1 MNPVPHLN
9 KSSTMDTL
17 IEDMLRQRKLLLW
30 RKIVATFPI
39 KKHHQD
45 RIMKRIFP
53 QSLTDLSDYSAQH
66 KGDTLPDDMPTAPHC
81 SEIDK

>member
-1 MNPVPHLN
+1 
-9 KSSTMDTL
+9 MDTL

-30 RKIVATFPI
+30 RKILATFPI
-39 KKHHQD
+39 KKNHQD

-53 QSLTDLSDYSAQH
+53 QSLIDLSDCSAQH
-66 KGDTLPDDMPTAPHC
+66 KGDTLLDDTPTAPHY